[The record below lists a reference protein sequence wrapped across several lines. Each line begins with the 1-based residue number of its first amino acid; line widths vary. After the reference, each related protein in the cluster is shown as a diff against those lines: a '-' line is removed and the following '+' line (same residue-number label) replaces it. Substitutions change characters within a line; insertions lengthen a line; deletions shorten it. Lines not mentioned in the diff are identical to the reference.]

1 MANNQETISD
11 SQQIVTEVQE
21 KTLAPPLD
29 RLVTEYN
36 DRIGIRDEYLWKWLA
51 RSFPFVTLDTV
62 PDERVEHVCTHKTI
76 LSMYVTLVDDLAD
89 KFRDEASFRE
99 ATKIPFEQERVDF
112 EQEGVKTEY
121 LRFLQ
126 EVWDTTESLLEA
138 TERQSEFRPFFEFDL
153 RQALNAMD
161 YERLANDH
169 PEMMNTSE
177 MLQYTPHNMVMLAAA
192 DIDMMNS
199 QSVDRDELS
208 QIRESVHRGQ
218 QLVRISNWTSTWE
231 REIEEGDFTSA
242 IFTKAIARGLLTQ
255 EELKGLRDGDDRLD
269 PDAFVSKFKQH
280 GLERELLDRWDLE
293 YSKLQSEVPS
303 ADSVNLDD
311 FIEGISTVR
320 EYHMASKGYK

>member
-1 MANNQETISD
+1 MVRNQEAVSD
-11 SQQIVTEVQE
+11 SQQIVAEVQE
-21 KTLAPPLD
+21 KTLVPPLD
-29 RLVTEYN
+29 RLVAEYN

-99 ATKIPFEQERVDF
+99 ATKIPFEQEHVDF
-112 EQEGVKTEY
+112 ERDGVKTGY

-199 QSVDRDELS
+199 PSVDREELS

-255 EELKGLRDGDDRLD
+255 EELKGLRDGDDSLD
-269 PDAFVSKFKQH
+269 RDAFVSKFKQH

-293 YSKLQSEVPS
+293 YSKLQSEVPA
-303 ADSVNLDD
+303 ADSVDLED
-311 FIEGISTVR
+311 FIEGVSTVR

>member
-1 MANNQETISD
+1 MVNNRNIVSN
-11 SQQIVTEVQE
+11 SRQIVTEVRG
-21 KTLAPPLD
+21 KTLTPPLD
-29 RLVTEYN
+29 RLVAEYD

-51 RSFPFVTLDTV
+51 RSFRFVTLDTV
-62 PDERVEHVCTHKTI
+62 PDERVERVCTHKTI

-89 KFRDEASFRE
+89 KFRDEESFRE
-99 ATKIPFEQERVDF
+99 ATKIPFEQERADF
-112 EQEGVKTEY
+112 ERDDVRTEY

-126 EVWDTTESLLEA
+126 EVWDTTESLLEV
-138 TERQSEFRPFFEFDL
+138 TERESEFRPFFEFDL

-199 QSVDRDELS
+199 PSVDRDELS

-231 REIEEGDFTSA
+231 REIEEGDFTSP

-255 EELKGLRDGDDRLD
+255 EELEGIRDGDDDFD
-269 PDAFVSKFKQH
+269 PDVFVSRFKQH

-303 ADSVNLDD
+303 ADSVDLDA
-311 FIEGISTVR
+311 FIEGVSTVR